1 LVYTAADILI
11 HKKSNHPNKHKPA
24 GIKYLTHGLKTCPI
38 RHEEKEKEENTIT
51 KMIES
56 NGHYVK
62 TLNKIRQ
69 KKTENN
75 CKELQET
82 KVGAYLHILL
92 MKYVLLLKSLI
103 ITMQNQNQE
112 YNWKTSKNHKINE

>member
-1 LVYTAADILI
+1 MDPV
-11 HKKSNHPNKHKPA
+11 HKPA
-24 GIKYLTHGLKTCPI
+24 GIKYLTHRLKAYPI

-56 NGHYVK
+56 NGHDVK

-69 KKTENN
+69 KKAENN

-92 MKYVLLLKSLI
+92 MKYALLLKYLI
-103 ITMQNQNQE
+103 ITMQNSIQNQE
-112 YNWKTSKNHKINE
+112 YNWKTSKNQKINE